1 MRKLLPKWGSMVE
14 FIHVEFYKNPAA
26 ADKVL
31 SDTASEW
38 GLRSEPWFFVIDKQ
52 GKISDRFE
60 GPTTMVE
67 LEGAMQEVA
76 N

>member
-1 MRKLLPKWGSMVE
+1 ME
-14 FIHVEFYKNPAA
+14 FIHVEFYKNPAEA
-26 ADKVL
+26 NKVL
-31 SDTASEW
+31 PDTAAEW

-52 GKISDRFE
+52 GKVSDRFE

-67 LEGAMQEVA
+67 LERAMQEVT